1 MVLAVDLVRR
11 FLPEA
16 DQSTLMMAAV
26 WLVGQCSI
34 FVRSREQLANP
45 SVSLAMDAATIER
58 LTRLVS
64 TWALAG
70 LARRHNCTQK
80 RPGLS
85 GRRPRR
91 SSLIKT
97 LGLTLMSCRASRP
110 NQGTIHSEALREK
123 AASAGATFTLGATR
137 QGRLRLDLS
146 NDLPRFEK
154 NSQQC
159 RP

>member
-1 MVLAVDLVRR
+1 
-11 FLPEA
+11 
-16 DQSTLMMAAV
+16 MMAAV

-34 FVRSREQLANP
+34 FVRSP
-45 SVSLAMDAATIER
+45 SSWPIHRFR
-58 LTRLVS
+58 LPWMRPRSNGLQGS
-64 TWALAG
+64 SALGRSPAWRG
-70 LARRHNCTQK
+70 GIIARQK

-146 NDLPRFEK
+146 NDLPRFDK